1 MRLTTSLFRWGKVVW
16 LCCVQILRQRATDNL
31 PKWFLAPTGL
41 IKPWFHT
48 EGNCCYTASYLP
60 LGVSQRTC
68 DPRNQA
74 LFLAPL
80 PGSKRISARGV
91 SRFQSLYFVIVLLSL
106 FLFSLVCF
114 IYQKHKKL
122 VTFIFKLLS
131 FGFVF
136 ILLKW
141 VPLRTLSCVISLART
156 DRKSVV

>member
-1 MRLTTSLFRWGKVVW
+1 MY
-16 LCCVQILRQRATDNL
+16 CVQVPRRSPDSLVLRRAIFRHQQ
-31 PKWFLAPTGL
+31 PSEVISCSYWS
-41 IKPWFHT
+41 IKSWFHT

-74 LFLAPL
+74 FFLAPL

-114 IYQKHKKL
+114 IYQKHKKISYFYFQ
-122 VTFIFKLLS
+122 VVIFLFCFNFAKMSTPGSS
-131 FGFVF
+131 F
-136 ILLKW
+136 
-141 VPLRTLSCVISLART
+141 SLALI
-156 DRKSVV
+156 VPINPH